1 MLLRNELPRDLLL
14 NVNFPAGE
22 PRGVRLTKL
31 GRRRY
36 QQSVVQKLD
45 PHGRE
50 YFWIA
55 GKPVWDE
62 SEGSD
67 QDAVAAG
74 YVSITPL
81 HLDLTDYRGISVV
94 RLAPGAAHHDGL
106 IVTPERAYQRRRMV
120 RRLEEDFGIR
130 DPRVL
135 AAFAAVPRHRF
146 VRPHLSAE
154 AYSVHA
160 LPIGEAQT
168 ISQPSV
174 VARMTELLEVDRE
187 HAVLEIGTGSG
198 YQTAI
203 LAELA
208 RRVYSL
214 EIVAS
219 LAREADPP
227 HSRARATTT

>member
-1 MLLRNELPRDLLL
+1 M
-14 NVNFPAGE
+14 A
-22 PRGVRLTKL
+22 
-31 GRRRY
+31 
-36 QQSVVQKLD
+36 
-45 PHGRE
+45 
-50 YFWIA
+50 
-55 GKPVWDE
+55 
-62 SEGSD
+62 
-67 QDAVAAG
+67 
-74 YVSITPL
+74 
-81 HLDLTDYRGISVV
+81 
-94 RLAPGAAHHDGL
+94 
-106 IVTPERAYQRRRMV
+106 PERAYQRRRMV
-120 RRLEEDFGIR
+120 RRLEEEFGVR

-135 AAFAAVPRHRF
+135 AALAAVPRHRF

-174 VARMTELLEVDRE
+174 VARMTELLEVDAE
-187 HAVLEIGTGSG
+187 HSVLEIGTGSG

-219 LAREADPP
+219 LAREAIGRIRELGYDNVKIQSFDGTLGLSQAAPFDRILVTAGAP
-227 HSRARATTT
+227 VAPQPLIEQLVLGGRLVIPEGDRAGQKLVVYDKRSKRVRRRVGEEVTFVPLVGRHGWEKE

>member
-1 MLLRNELPRDLLL
+1 
-14 NVNFPAGE
+14 
-22 PRGVRLTKL
+22 
-31 GRRRY
+31 
-36 QQSVVQKLD
+36 
-45 PHGRE
+45 
-50 YFWIA
+50 
-55 GKPVWDE
+55 
-62 SEGSD
+62 
-67 QDAVAAG
+67 
-74 YVSITPL
+74 
-81 HLDLTDYRGISVV
+81 
-94 RLAPGAAHHDGL
+94 
-106 IVTPERAYQRRRMV
+106 MV
-120 RRLEEDFGIR
+120 RRLEEEFGIR

-135 AAFAAVPRHRF
+135 AALGAVPRHRF

-174 VARMTELLEVDRE
+174 VARMSELLEVDNE
-187 HAVLEIGTGSG
+187 HSVLEIGTGSG

-219 LAREADPP
+219 LAKEAIRRIRELGYDNVKIQAFDGTLGLSQAAPFDRILVTAGAP
-227 HSRARATTT
+227 VAPEPLIEQLVLGGRLVIPEGDRASQQLVVYDKRSKSVRRRVGEKVTFVPLVGRHGWEKE

>member
-1 MLLRNELPRDLLL
+1 
-14 NVNFPAGE
+14 
-22 PRGVRLTKL
+22 
-31 GRRRY
+31 
-36 QQSVVQKLD
+36 
-45 PHGRE
+45 
-50 YFWIA
+50 
-55 GKPVWDE
+55 
-62 SEGSD
+62 
-67 QDAVAAG
+67 
-74 YVSITPL
+74 
-81 HLDLTDYRGISVV
+81 
-94 RLAPGAAHHDGL
+94 
-106 IVTPERAYQRRRMV
+106 MV

-135 AAFAAVPRHRF
+135 AALAAVPRHRF
-146 VRPHLSAE
+146 VRPHLNAE

-174 VARMTELLEVDRE
+174 VARMTELLEVDAE
-187 HAVLEIGTGSG
+187 HSVLEIGTGSG

-219 LAREADPP
+219 LAREAIGRISELGYDNVKIQAFDGTLGLSQAAPFDRIIVTAGAP
-227 HSRARATTT
+227 AAPQPLIDQLTLGGRLVIPEGDRDAQKLVVYDKRSKSVRRRVGEEVAFVPLVGRHGWEKE